1 MRGIGMQALK
11 NRDNKKLKL
20 LTVCLL
26 LIACVCLFFLLRYVI
41 ILKNAEKNTRYIQEN
56 YISTPDSPAPYYNS
70 SSYENETADGFTI
83 PELDIDFEAL
93 REEVNPDI
101 YSWILIPDTPIN
113 YPIVQH
119 PDDNTHYIKYNLD
132 GSKGY
137 PGCIFTEN
145 YNSRDWNDVNTIV
158 YGHNMRNGSMFSK
171 LNSFAD
177 EDFFEEHPY
186 IYIYS
191 PDAVRVYQAFAA
203 YEFSDLHLMAACDW
217 NDPEIVSRFFSVIS
231 GYPGIYDEAV
241 ELNDDDRYLTLSTC
255 RNFKQDKRFLIHA
268 LLILDV
274 MK

>member
-1 MRGIGMQALK
+1 MQTLK
-11 NRDNKKLKL
+11 KMDSKKMKL
-20 LTVCLL
+20 LTAGLL
-26 LIACVCLFFLLRYVI
+26 LIAGVSLFFLLRYI
-41 ILKNAEKNTRYIQEN
+41 ITVRNAEKGVQYIQEN
-56 YISTPDSPAPYYNS
+56 YISTPDFSAPDQNS
-70 SSYENETADGFTI
+70 SSYVNETTDGFTI

-93 REEVNPDI
+93 QEEVNPDI

-119 PDDNTHYIKYNLD
+119 PDDNTYYMDYNLD

-145 YNSRDWNDVNTIV
+145 YNSKNWEDVNTIL

-191 PDAVRVYQAFAA
+191 PDAVRVYQVFAA
-203 YEFSDLHLMAACDW
+203 YEFSDLHLMTACDW
-217 NDPEIVSRFFSVIS
+217 NDPEIVARFFSVVS
-231 GYPGIYDEAV
+231 GYPGIFDKTV
-241 ELNDDDRYLTLSTC
+241 DLHDDDRYLTLSTC
-255 RNFKQDKRFLIHA
+255 RNFRQDKRFLVHA
-268 LLILDV
+268 LLIFQE
-274 MK
+274 